1 MKKLTFLCSLAFLV
15 LFATA
20 CKNEKSLQSYLVEA
34 NDKAG
39 FSSIDVPVSSVLS
52 PKADVSD
59 DVKETIKSI
68 KKINVVFL
76 QKTDENETVYETE
89 KATLKNIFKDNKDY
103 KTLSSMKMKGMN
115 MNIYYAGE
123 TDSIDEIVAFGYSQE
138 FGVGVARL
146 LGENMNPAK
155 IMEVLSDMEMDPS
168 NLQSFS
174 AIFKGK

>member
-1 MKKLTFLCSLAFLV
+1 MKKLTILCSLVFLV
-15 LFATA
+15 VFASA

-34 NDKAG
+34 NEKAE
-39 FSSIDVPVSSVLS
+39 FSSFDVPVSSVLS

-76 QKTDENETVYETE
+76 KKTEENETVYETE
-89 KATLKNIFKDNKDY
+89 KATLKNLFKDNKDY

-115 MNIYYAGE
+115 VNLYYSGE

-138 FGVGVARL
+138 LGVGVARL
-146 LGENMNPAK
+146 LGENMNPTK
-155 IMEVLSDMEMDPS
+155 IMEVVSDMNMDLD
-168 NLQSFS
+168 NLGGLS

>member
-1 MKKLTFLCSLAFLV
+1 MKKLALLCSLVLLV
-15 LFATA
+15 VFASA

-52 PKADVSD
+52 PKADVSE
-59 DVKETIKSI
+59 DVKATIKSI

-76 QKTDENETVYETE
+76 KKTEENETVYETE
-89 KATLKNIFKDNKDY
+89 KATLKNIFKDNNDY

-123 TDSIDEIVAFGYSQE
+123 TDSIDEIVAFGYSKE

-155 IMEVLSDMEMDPS
+155 IMEVISDMEMDPS

>member
-1 MKKLTFLCSLAFLV
+1 MKKLAILCSLVFLV
-15 LFATA
+15 AFGTA
-20 CKNEKSLQSYLVEA
+20 CKNEKSLQSYFVEA
-34 NDKAG
+34 NEKAG

-52 PKADVSD
+52 PKADVSE

-76 QKTDENETVYETE
+76 KRTEENETVYEAE
-89 KATLKNIFKDNKDY
+89 KATLKNLFKDNKDY

-115 MNIYYAGE
+115 VNLYYSGD
-123 TDSIDEIVAFGYSQE
+123 TDSIDEIVAFGYNQE
-138 FGVGVARL
+138 VGVGVARL

-155 IMEVLSDMEMDPS
+155 IMEVVSEMKMDPS

>member
-1 MKKLTFLCSLAFLV
+1 MKKLTILCSLVFLV
-15 LFATA
+15 VFATA

-76 QKTDENETVYETE
+76 KKTQENETVYENE
-89 KATLKNIFKDNKDY
+89 KATLKNLFKDNKDY

-115 MNIYYAGE
+115 VNLYYSGE
-123 TDSIDEIVAFGYSQE
+123 TDSIDEIVAFGYSQDV
-138 FGVGVARL
+138 GVGVARL

-155 IMEVLSDMEMDPS
+155 IMEVINDIKMDSS
-168 NLQSFS
+168 NLQGFS

>member
-1 MKKLTFLCSLAFLV
+1 MKKLTILCSLVFLV
-15 LFATA
+15 VFATA

-76 QKTDENETVYETE
+76 QKTQENETVYETE
-89 KATLKNIFKDNKDY
+89 KATLKNIFKDNKEY

-115 MNIYYAGE
+115 MNIYYAGD

-138 FGVGVARL
+138 IGVGVARL
-146 LGENMNPAK
+146 LGDNMNPAK
-155 IMEVLSDMEMDPS
+155 IMEVISDMEMDPS

>member
-1 MKKLTFLCSLAFLV
+1 MKKLTTLCSLIFLLV
-15 LFATA
+15 FAVS
-20 CKNEKSLQSYLVEA
+20 CKSEKSLQSYLVEA

-52 PKADVSD
+52 PKADVSE
-59 DVKETIKSI
+59 DVKATIKSI

-76 QKTDENETVYETE
+76 KKTAENETVYETE
-89 KATLKNIFKDNKDY
+89 KATLKNIFKDNNDY
-103 KTLSSMKMKGMN
+103 KTLSSMKLKGMN

-123 TDSIDEIVAFGYSQE
+123 TDSIDEIVAFGYSKE

-155 IMEVLSDMEMDPS
+155 IMEVINDMEMDPS
-168 NLQSFS
+168 NLESFS